1 MSDQLTNTSV
11 FQGMNWWIGQVA
23 DDSTWRDQMLPGKFK
38 NAQQIPGWGYRY
50 KVRIMGVHDHG
61 EDQIPS
67 SQLPWANIMYPVTAG
82 GGQGASYESPSIR
95 QGNIVF
101 GFWMDGPDMQVPMIM
116 GVLGNN
122 AQTSLGKEIGKSDTE
137 GVTNT
142 QNGKIG
148 KSGFPNKQ
156 EVNKRGRRKTKVP
169 QSNLITHK
177 PVAEDI
183 SKEAAQLVSMR

>member
-1 MSDQLTNTSV
+1 ML
-11 FQGMNWWIGQVA
+11 WWIGQVA

-142 QNGKIG
+142 QNGNIG
-148 KSGFPNKQ
+148 KSGFANK
-156 EVNKRGRRKTKVP
+156 VNESIPLSTFCGIVTKNSGEMMNKPCLLYTSPSPRDRG
-169 QSNLITHK
+169 
-177 PVAEDI
+177 
-183 SKEAAQLVSMR
+183 